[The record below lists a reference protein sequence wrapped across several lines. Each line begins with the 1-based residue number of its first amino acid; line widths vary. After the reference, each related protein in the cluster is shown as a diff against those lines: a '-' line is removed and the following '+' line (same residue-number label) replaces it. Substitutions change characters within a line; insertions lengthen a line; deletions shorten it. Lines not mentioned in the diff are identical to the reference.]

1 MMARVGTCVLA
12 CLLACL
18 PAGLSVHAQE
28 SGGNDLER
36 TDLSGAWVFQS
47 WTHDGCDFGG
57 TAHLGRKSEDGSYP
71 CELVANQV
79 CAGMT
84 WRVRQSCTARQSG
97 GQLLINSQIV
107 EFLEGEATD
116 SYWPDN
122 FILTIRSHNRMNGS
136 LLSHGVHASEFRR
149 DEGGI
154 S

>member
-1 MMARVGTCVLA
+1 MIVRIALIALA
-12 CLLACL
+12 ALIPALLATGEDTQ
-18 PAGLSVHAQE
+18 AG
-28 SGGNDLER
+28 DLKNV
-36 TDLSGAWVFQS
+36 DLSGQWVFKS

-57 TAHLGRKSEDGSYP
+57 TTHLSAKTKAGIYQ

-79 CAGMT
+79 CRDVT

-97 GQLLINSQIV
+97 GQLVINSRIE

-122 FILTIRSHNRMNGS
+122 FILTIRAPDLMNGS